1 MTEIDTITLSE
12 PLLWLNRD
20 KQKRVAT
27 SMTRA
32 LNGAPHINQVPIAAG
47 LTIVLGTSDTWITRT
62 EFEEVQQHSFLSFI
76 EFTLVIDGQSFQVIW
91 DHSQGAA
98 VTGTNLFEEFGGHED
113 LTDAT
118 FRFLTV

>member
-1 MTEIDTITLSE
+1 MTEIDIITLSE

-27 SMTRA
+27 SMIRA
-32 LNGAPHINQVPIAAG
+32 LNGAPHINQAPIAVG
-47 LTIVLGTSDTWITRT
+47 LSIVLGTLDTWITRT
-62 EFEEVQQHSFLSFI
+62 EFEQVQQHSFI
-76 EFTLVIDGQSFQVIW
+76 THTEFTLVIDGQSFQVIW

-98 VTGTNLFEEFGGHED
+98 VTGTDLFKEFGGYND